1 MKKIKLDLL
10 FIVSLVIVTVWMQF
24 HAVDLPVLGALGLV
38 PLLGSVVA
46 TPRKSTKRQARVYAN
61 YTE

>member
-1 MKKIKLDLL
+1 MKKIELDLL
-10 FIVSLVIVTVWMQF
+10 FVVLLVIVAMWMQF
-24 HAVDLPVLGALGLV
+24 HPVDLPVLGALGLV

-46 TPRKSTKRQARVYAN
+46 TPRKSTKRPARVYAN